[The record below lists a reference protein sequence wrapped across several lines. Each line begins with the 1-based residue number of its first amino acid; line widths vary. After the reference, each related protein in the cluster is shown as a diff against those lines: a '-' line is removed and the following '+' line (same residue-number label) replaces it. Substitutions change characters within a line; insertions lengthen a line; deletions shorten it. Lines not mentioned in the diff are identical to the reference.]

1 MKVQLVIIVVEK
13 RGDEAA
19 GTGPYGL
26 QLVLYLNFDSAQG
39 GFNATLLR
47 LRLQGPLITWAP
59 SKALTLTFKIPP

>member
-39 GFNATLLR
+39 GFNADAAAAQASRSLNYMGPF
-47 LRLQGPLITWAP
+47 QGFDAD
-59 SKALTLTFKIPP
+59 F

>member
-1 MKVQLVIIVVEK
+1 MNVPLVIIVVEK

-39 GFNATLLR
+39 GFNATLLW